1 MQVQSESVYGHIPC
15 NIATGPLPE
24 VKLTIKYFVYPAL
37 IIMSQWQIQDF
48 EKGGLVAIAGWR
60 RRGIEV
66 RSADPSARSMEKIFT
81 FIFPLSGW
89 ALMHLHALHCKF
101 QM

>member
-1 MQVQSESVYGHIPC
+1 M
-15 NIATGPLPE
+15 
-24 VKLTIKYFVYPAL
+24 YPAL

-48 EKGGLVAIAGWR
+48 EKGGLVAIAGWQR
-60 RRGIEV
+60 HGIEA
-66 RSADPSARSMEKIFT
+66 RSADPSVGSTEKFFA